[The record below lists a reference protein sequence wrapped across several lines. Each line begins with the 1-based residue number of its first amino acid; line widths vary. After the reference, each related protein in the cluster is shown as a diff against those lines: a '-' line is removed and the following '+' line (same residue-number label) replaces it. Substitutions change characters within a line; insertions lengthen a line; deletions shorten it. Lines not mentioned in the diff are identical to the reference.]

1 MDTSSVMSARARSTS
16 PALYASRNATSV
28 ATIRAWGAP
37 TRKVNGDGDG
47 VGVVAA
53 PAAVADAA
61 DDDDGTDDADVGG
74 AVEHAAVMMARASAA
89 RAVRTIT
96 STRAECVKFPRA

>member
-37 TRKVNGDGDG
+37 TRKVNCDG

-53 PAAVADAA
+53 RAAVVDADG
-61 DDDDGTDDADVGG
+61 DGDGTDDADVGG
-74 AVEHAAVMMARASAA
+74 AVEHAVVMMARASAA
-89 RAVRTIT
+89 PAVRTIT
-96 STRAECVKFPRA
+96 STTAGCVTFPR